1 MQIKDEYKKS
11 PFVLWRSEK
20 AYAIG
25 GDVKLNDNP
34 PKLGRTI
41 SECTDA
47 EYKLL
52 YKLGYTR
59 FFQEETV
66 KTKATKKQKED
77 APVPAP
83 ELGNVEQPIEDDNAI
98 ASDI

>member
-1 MQIKDEYKKS
+1 MQIKDEFKKS

-25 GDVKLNDNP
+25 GDVKLNDSP

-52 YKLGYTR
+52 YELGYTR

-66 KTKATKKQKED
+66 KTKATKKQDKVVKDES
-77 APVPAP
+77 
-83 ELGNVEQPIEDDNAI
+83 ELNNEGVGLENDTTATTDEG
-98 ASDI
+98 